1 MSSNYAESLY
11 HKTMANHSNILK
23 RIADVERQM
32 EVQREALALVPKD
45 IDSNKTICYYRG
57 EKERVDRKI
66 DAENASID
74 NQIAALE
81 ARRRAI
87 MDKLEKERTRYETE
101 IITRTQQL
109 ENPEPQT
116 PAYRKLTADLTT
128 LRKEEKE
135 AHREMTD
142 AGIVMR
148 AEMDKRMKYQQ
159 KQIMEEYDRKQR
171 EVAAAE
177 AEERRKIEEMN
188 DRKMQEQQKLIEE
201 AAKRVGKPK
210 IQSASIETLSEE
222 EQTEITM
229 KAIENAYPKKIPRI
243 EKKGKQLKKE
253 DLNIHSAYTTSDL
266 STLPDL
272 DYEND
277 DPRYIE
283 IYEKLWTDACVREKR
298 EGWWNHDR

>member
-1 MSSNYAESLY
+1 
-11 HKTMANHSNILK
+11 
-23 RIADVERQM
+23 M

-135 AHREMTD
+135 AHGEMTD
-142 AGIVMR
+142 AGILMR
-148 AEMDKRMKYQQ
+148 SEMDKRMKYQQ

-201 AAKRVGKPK
+201 AAKRVRNLPSRVV
-210 IQSASIETLSEE
+210 SAPTEPLDQVEE
-222 EQTEITM
+222 CM
-229 KAIENAYPKKIPRI
+229 KAIQNAFPKRVPRI

-253 DLNIHSAYTTSDL
+253 DITPYAAYSTSDL
-266 STLPDL
+266 KTLPDI
-272 DYEND
+272 DYETD

-283 IYEKLWTDACVREKR
+283 IYEKLWEDACKR
-298 EGWWNHDR
+298 EGRVGCYQDR